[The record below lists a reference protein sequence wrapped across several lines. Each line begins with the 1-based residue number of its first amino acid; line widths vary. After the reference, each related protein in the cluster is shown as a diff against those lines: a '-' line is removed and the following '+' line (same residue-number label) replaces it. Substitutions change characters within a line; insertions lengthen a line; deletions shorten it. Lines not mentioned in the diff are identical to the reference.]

1 MLETVLS
8 MARSMLGSAIS
19 KAAAAAAE
27 EMSLLIGVQKEIW
40 FMKDELET
48 MQAFLVAP
56 EVTKKKD
63 KLVKVWAKQVRDL
76 SYDIEDC
83 LDEFTVHV
91 GSQRLSRQLMKLKD
105 RHRIA
110 VQIRNLKSRVEEVS
124 RRNARYNLIRMDAS
138 NNTTDETESYME
150 DIRNHSASN
159 TDEAQLVGFAATKQ
173 KLIEMINMHGD
184 GGGHARV
191 ICVVGMGGLGKTT
204 LARKTYESKED
215 IAKQFSCCAWIT
227 VSRSFSKAEMLKDM
241 IRQLLGNE
249 VLKECLK
256 ELEGKGLQIEDLASY
271 LRKRLNE
278 KRWIAE
284 GFVRARIG
292 MTIEDVGEC
301 YFNELVKRSMVQ
313 PSRVNLEGHVKSCR
327 VHDIMRDIIVSI
339 SREENFVYSSEDN
352 IPRTVEENFHH
363 VVFHG
368 SNYPTLKMDWSRVRS
383 LTFFGERPMGPA
395 RSFCFAQLR
404 MLRALDLGSAEF
416 AFTQKEIN
424 NIGLLPHLKYVNV
437 RCGQGY
443 SNIYALPRSIGKLQG
458 LQTLDIRYSHISAL
472 PTEICKLQSLRS
484 LRCRK
489 IACYECCD
497 LPKVCMTEAL
507 CIPKIFTALAYSE
520 EREEIIADLHMAYS
534 SRWSRTYGVR
544 IPIGI
549 SKLRELQILEVVD
562 IKRTDTKSI
571 EELGELCQ
579 LRKLSVSTKGAT
591 DKKCKNF
598 CKAIQKLSSL
608 RSLSVDGTDDSVAG
622 TLEWMGSAFSPPPLL
637 TSLRLYGY
645 IGEMPNW
652 FRNLAQLVKILLF
665 GSKLEEG
672 KAMEILGAL
681 PNLIVLCLYE
691 EAYVGEK
698 LVFAEGAFLSLR
710 KLDIRSLDQ
719 LREMRFEEGGSPQ
732 MESIEIWSCRL
743 ESGIT
748 GINHLPRLKGIS
760 LGYRS
765 KVARLGTLQEEVNAH
780 GNQPVLRLQE
790 DRSYHGLREVE
801 GFDVLVQATEPVP
814 DHAQVD

>member
-1 MLETVLS
+1 MESDKALKTTV
-8 MARSMLGSAIS
+8 
-19 KAAAAAAE
+19 
-27 EMSLLIGVQKEIW
+27 
-40 FMKDELET
+40 T
-48 MQAFLVAP
+48 
-56 EVTKKKD
+56 
-63 KLVKVWAKQVRDL
+63 KLVKKCGGLPLAILTIGAMFASTQISEWEKLFKQLPSELESNPNLEAMRRIVTL
-76 SYDIEDC
+76 SYSHLPSHIKPCFLYLSIFPEDF
-83 LDEFTVHV
+83 EI
-91 GSQRLSRQLMKLKD
+91 K
-105 RHRIA
+105 
-110 VQIRNLKSRVEEVS
+110 
-124 RRNARYNLIRMDAS
+124 RRS
-138 NNTTDETESYME
+138 
-150 DIRNHSASN
+150 
-159 TDEAQLVGFAATKQ
+159 LV
-173 KLIEMINMHGD
+173 D
-184 GGGHARV
+184 
-191 ICVVGMGGLGKTT
+191 
-204 LARKTYESKED
+204 
-215 IAKQFSCCAWIT
+215 
-227 VSRSFSKAEMLKDM
+227 
-241 IRQLLGNE
+241 
-249 VLKECLK
+249 
-256 ELEGKGLQIEDLASY
+256 
-271 LRKRLNE
+271 
-278 KRWIAE
+278 RWIAE